1 LLKFAAFLATRLG
14 KAFAVLL
21 GVVVINFFLIR
32 LAPGDPAQVLA
43 GESGAGDPQF
53 VENLRRQFG
62 LDQPLSTQLALYVK
76 GALKLDLGFSYRN
89 HVPVL
94 DLILDRLPATLLL
107 MAAAFVLSI
116 TIGVA
121 LGAFAARTRYRNR
134 HRWLDSLVMAG
145 AMFMYAM
152 PLFWL
157 SLLCI
162 IVFSVLLGWFPAF
175 GMENVSAG
183 LTGWARVADIGMH
196 LVLPAGSLA
205 AFFIAVYAR
214 LTRAAMLEVMGMD
227 FVRTARAKGVAPG
240 RVLRVH
246 VLRNA
251 LMPVVT
257 FAGVQLGQLA
267 GGAILTETVF
277 GWPGI
282 GRLMFDSLMQRDY
295 QLLLGVFLVT
305 SAMVVG
311 FNLLADLIYR
321 LLDPR
326 IGAGAAPGASR

>member
-1 LLKFAAFLATRLG
+1 MTAFVATRLG
-14 KAFAVLL
+14 KALMVML

-43 GESGAGDPQF
+43 GESGAGDPQY

-62 LDQPLSTQLALYVK
+62 LDQSLPTQLALYLK
-76 GALKLDLGFSYRN
+76 GVVRFDLGYSYRN

-107 MAAAFVLSI
+107 MSAAFVLSI
-116 TIGVA
+116 GIGVT
-121 LGAFAARTRYRNR
+121 LGALAARTRYDGRR
-134 HRWLDSLVMAG
+134 RWLDSVIVTG
-145 AMFMYAM
+145 ALLLYAT

-157 SLLCI
+157 ALLAL
-162 IVFSVLLGWFPAF
+162 IVFTVLLGWLPGF

-183 LTGWARVADIGMH
+183 LTGLARLADIALH
-196 LVLPAGSLA
+196 LVLPACSLA
-205 AFFIAVYAR
+205 AFFVAVYAR

-227 FVRTARAKGVAPG
+227 FVKTARAKGVDAG

-251 LMPVVT
+251 LLPVVT

-267 GGAILTETVF
+267 GGALLTETVF
-277 GWPGI
+277 SWPGI
-282 GRLMFDSLMQRDY
+282 GRLMFDALLQRDY
-295 QLLLGVFLVT
+295 QLLLGIFFIT
-305 SAMVVG
+305 SMMVVG
-311 FNLLADLIYR
+311 FNLIADLILR
-321 LLDPR
+321 WLDPR
-326 IGAGAAPGASR
+326 IGAGRAAGAAA

>member
-1 LLKFAAFLATRLG
+1 MKFASFLATKLG
-14 KAFAVLL
+14 KALLVML
-21 GVVVINFFLIR
+21 GVVVVNFFLIR

-43 GESGAGDPQF
+43 GESGAGDPSF
-53 VENLRRQFG
+53 VLQLRQQFG
-62 LDQPLSTQLALYVK
+62 LDQPVMTQLALYIK
-76 GALKLDLGFSYRN
+76 NALQLDLGYSYRN

-94 DLILDRLPATLLL
+94 DLILERLPATLLL

-121 LGAFAARTRYRNR
+121 LGALAARTRYINK
-134 HRWLDSLVMAG
+134 HRWLDSAVMSG
-145 AMFMYAM
+145 ALLLYAT

-157 SLLCI
+157 SLLSV

-175 GMENVSAG
+175 GMETVSAG
-183 LTGWARVADIGMH
+183 LTGWARLGDIGMH

-205 AFFIAVYAR
+205 AFFVAVYAR

-227 FVRTARAKGVAPG
+227 FVKTARAKGVAAS

-277 GWPGI
+277 SWPGI
-282 GRLMFDSLMQRDY
+282 GRLMFDALLQRDY

-311 FNLLADLIYR
+311 FNFIADLIYR
-321 LLDPR
+321 VLDPR
-326 IGAGAAPGASR
+326 IGFGSSAGAKA

>member
-1 LLKFAAFLATRLG
+1 MKFAMFLAGRSG
-14 KAFAVLL
+14 KALLVML
-21 GVVVINFFLIR
+21 GVVVVNFFLIR
-32 LAPGDPAQVLA
+32 LAPGDPAVVLA

-62 LDQPLSTQLALYVK
+62 LDQPLLTQLALYVK
-76 GALKLDLGFSYRN
+76 GALQLDLGYSYRN

-94 DLILDRLPATLLL
+94 DLIMERLPATLLL

-116 TIGVA
+116 SIGVA
-121 LGAFAARTRYRNR
+121 LGALAARTRYNNR
-134 HRWLDSLVMAG
+134 HRWLDSVVMSS
-145 AMFMYAM
+145 AMLLYAT

-157 SLLCI
+157 SLLCV

-183 LTGWARVADIGMH
+183 LTGWARLADIGMH

-214 LTRAAMLEVMGMD
+214 LTRASMLEVMGMD
-227 FVRTARAKGVAPG
+227 FVKTARAKGVAPG

-277 GWPGI
+277 SWPGI
-282 GRLMFDSLMQRDY
+282 GRLMFDALLQRDY
-295 QLLLGVFLVT
+295 QLLLGVFLIT

-311 FNLLADLIYR
+311 FNLIADLIYR

-326 IGAGAAPGASR
+326 IGAGAAAGGKA

>member
-1 LLKFAAFLATRLG
+1 MKLASFLAGRLG
-14 KAFAVLL
+14 KALLVML
-21 GVVVINFFLIR
+21 GVVAVNFFLIR
-32 LAPGDPAQVLA
+32 LAPGDAATVLA

-62 LDQPLSTQLALYVK
+62 LDQPLLTQFALYLK
-76 GALKLDLGFSYRN
+76 GAVQLDLGYSYRN

-94 DLILDRLPATLLL
+94 DLILERLPATLLL
-107 MAAAFVLSI
+107 MAAAFAVSI

-121 LGAFAARTRYRNR
+121 LGALAARTRYRNR
-134 HRWLDSLVMAG
+134 HRWLDSVVMTSS
-145 AMFMYAM
+145 MLFYAT

-157 SLLCI
+157 SLLSV

-175 GMENVSAG
+175 GMESVSAG
-183 LTGWARVADIGMH
+183 LTGWARLADIGHH

-205 AFFIAVYAR
+205 VFFIAVYAR
-214 LTRAAMLEVMGMD
+214 LTRASMLEVMGQD
-227 FVRTARAKGVAPG
+227 FVKTARAKGVSPG

-267 GGAILTETVF
+267 GGALLTETVF
-277 GWPGI
+277 SWPGI
-282 GRLMFDSLMQRDY
+282 GRLMLDALLQRDY

-311 FNLLADLIYR
+311 FNLIADLVYR

-326 IGAGAAPGASR
+326 IGAGGAKGATA